1 MSPLRNFAIDRTA
14 PRVLR
19 SYLCLAAIELLA
31 REAIL
36 GILYRGELEVQAK
49 RKALAVLQDEITKI
63 LNSSRDLS
71 TLTSLLIKGDETNI
85 HQCLDRMKKT
95 EEEVENLCRNI
106 TRDVADIGSLMA
118 NREDILRTAYI
129 IDDIAGYIS
138 GVAFRLANM
147 KPMTLKKASFDDDLN
162 QLVGMVVDTIF
173 KLNEMGRALSIN
185 PPNAIDI
192 ARDVQTLERQVDAKH
207 RAVIVKVLNEVST
220 IKDLLLL
227 KDAIEGIE
235 GMVDK
240 CQEASDSFTI
250 LALSM

>member
-1 MSPLRNFAIDRTA
+1 MYS
-14 PRVLR
+14 
-19 SYLCLAAIELLA
+19 
-31 REAIL
+31 
-36 GILYRGELEVQAK
+36 GELEVQAK
-49 RKALAVLQDEITKI
+49 RKALAVLQDEITRI

-71 TLTSLLIKGDETNI
+71 TLTTSLIKGDDKDI
-85 HQCLDRMKKT
+85 QHCLERMRNT
-95 EEEVENLCRNI
+95 EEEVENLRRKI
-106 TRDVADIGSLMA
+106 TREVAEIGSLMA
-118 NREDILRTAYI
+118 NREDILRTAYV

-147 KPMTLKKASFDDDLN
+147 KPSTLKKASFDDDLK

-185 PPNAIDI
+185 PANAIDL
-192 ARDVQTLERQVDAKH
+192 AQDVQKLERQVDAKY
-207 RAVIVKVLNEVST
+207 RAVIVKALNEISVT
-220 IKDLLLL
+220 KDLLLL

>member
-1 MSPLRNFAIDRTA
+1 MYS
-14 PRVLR
+14 
-19 SYLCLAAIELLA
+19 
-31 REAIL
+31 
-36 GILYRGELEVQAK
+36 GELEVQAK
-49 RKALAVLQDEITKI
+49 RKALAVLQDEITRI

-71 TLTSLLIKGDETNI
+71 VLTTSLIKGDDKDIQMSLE
-85 HQCLDRMKKT
+85 RMRNT
-95 EEEVENLCRNI
+95 EEEVENLRRKI
-106 TRDVADIGSLMA
+106 TREVAEIGSLMA

-147 KPMTLKKASFDDDLN
+147 KSSALKKASFDDDLKG
-162 QLVGMVVDTIF
+162 LVGMVVDTIF

-185 PPNAIDI
+185 PSNAIDI
-192 ARDVQTLERQVDAKH
+192 AHEVQKLERQVDAKY
-207 RAVIVKVLNEVST
+207 RAVIIKALGEISST
-220 IKDLLLL
+220 KDLLLL
-227 KDAIEGIE
+227 KDAVEGIE

>member
-1 MSPLRNFAIDRTA
+1 
-14 PRVLR
+14 
-19 SYLCLAAIELLA
+19 
-31 REAIL
+31 
-36 GILYRGELEVQAK
+36 LYSGELEVQAK
-49 RKALAVLQDEITKI
+49 RKALAVLQDEITRI

-71 TLTSLLIKGDETNI
+71 ILTTSLIKGDDKDI
-85 HQCLDRMKKT
+85 QHCLERMRNT
-95 EEEVENLCRNI
+95 EEEVENLRRKI
-106 TRDVADIGSLMA
+106 TREVAEIGSLMA

-147 KPMTLKKASFDDDLN
+147 KSSTLKKASFDDDLK
-162 QLVGMVVDTIF
+162 QLVDMVVDAIF

-185 PPNAIDI
+185 PATAIDL
-192 ARDVQTLERQVDAKH
+192 AQDVQKLERQVDAKY
-207 RAVIVKVLNEVST
+207 RAVIVKALNEISAT
-220 IKDLLLL
+220 KDLLLL
-227 KDAIEGIE
+227 KDAVEGIE